1 MSPYRKNFYESKAAG
16 GRIDSTSRRER
27 GERIVQQKKK
37 ASRRASR
44 TIRLRTLGLMVFFGI
59 LTFTALFFKIYDL
72 TINRHEEMQSRA
84 AKQQTQSVT
93 LSASRGTIYDRN
105 GKTLAISATADT
117 VFLDPA
123 AIQARIEELEKERAK
138 KIVEGLKEGET
149 LPLTGDEYKDLIA
162 TTLAPL
168 LEIDEQTIRD
178 KMEKTWSQYEILKKK
193 VEREVGDQIRA
204 FISDNVTGTSI
215 KGIHMQSDAKR
226 YYPYSNLAS
235 HVIGFL
241 NSDSQGAYGLEAIYN
256 EDLEGSSGLTI
267 SARDARNREIMFQYE
282 QYYDAE
288 NGNSLQLTIDSTIQY
303 YVERGLEEMISKYGA
318 SNGAAGIVM
327 DVNSGALLA
336 IASSPSYDLNAPREI
351 YDSLLKK
358 ELNFSGSQGEASEEK
373 SEEDS
378 EEKSEENT
386 GEDSDKSE
394 APPEKTATAT
404 NLGDLQLKQWR
415 NKAVNDTYEPGSTYK
430 ILTLAAALEE
440 GLISPASTFQCNGS
454 VQVDGW
460 TMKCS
465 KLAGHGLQ
473 DLATATANSCNPAF
487 INIGLSIGTERYYQY
502 MRDFGLME
510 KTGVDLQ
517 GEAVGV
523 AASASDFK
531 PIDLA
536 SYAFGQ
542 NFTVTPLQMIAAQ
555 AACINGGY
563 LYTPYVVDKVLD
575 DKGNV
580 ISQHDAT
587 PVRQVISED
596 TSVIVRQIL
605 EGVVANGTGKN
616 GQVAG
621 YRVGGKTGT
630 ADQGKTGTVVVSFV
644 CFAPADDPQ
653 IIMLLTMD
661 TPSRNTGTYVS
672 GGNMVAPTSSLV
684 MGDILPYLG
693 YTAQYSSDELSAV
706 DATVP
711 YVVGMNEVEA
721 AAKLAEYGFQ
731 SYRKVG
737 DGDVVTDQTPA
748 GGGIVPVSAE
758 IILYMGA
765 EKSSDLC
772 KVPNV
777 IGKTAAQANKA
788 LVNAGLIMK
797 TVGVTEQGGVIR
809 AISQSHAEGS
819 EVAAGTVITV
829 QMGQSSTTA
838 D

>member
-1 MSPYRKNFYESKAAG
+1 M
-16 GRIDSTSRRER
+16 
-27 GERIVQQKKK
+27 
-37 ASRRASR
+37 
-44 TIRLRTLGLMVFFGI
+44 LVFGV

-72 TINRHEEMQSRA
+72 TINRHEEMQARA
-84 AKQQTQSVT
+84 SKQQTQSVT
-93 LSASRGTIYDRN
+93 ISASRGTIYDRN

-168 LEIDEQTIRD
+168 LEIEEQVIRD
-178 KMEKTWSQYEILKKK
+178 KMERTWSQYEILKKK
-193 VEREVGDQIRA
+193 VERDVGDQIRA
-204 FISDNVTGTSI
+204 FISQNITGASI
-215 KGIHMQSDAKR
+215 KGIHLQSDAKR

-241 NSDSQGAYGLEAIYN
+241 NSDSHGAYGLEAIYN
-256 EDLEGSSGLTI
+256 ENLEGSNGLTI

-336 IASSPSYDLNAPREI
+336 IASSPSYDLNDPWGI
-351 YDSLLKK
+351 YDPLLKK
-358 ELNFSGSQGEASEEK
+358 ELKTPEQQEEVSEETSEKAAGEKTEEK
-373 SEEDS
+373 SEE
-378 EEKSEENT
+378 T
-386 GEDSDKSE
+386 
-394 APPEKTATAT
+394 PEKETTDT
-404 NLGDLQLKQWR
+404 NLGNLQLKQWR
-415 NKAVNDTYEPGSTYK
+415 NKAINDTYEPGSTYK

-440 GLISPASTFQCNGS
+440 GLVSPASTFQCNGS
-454 VQVDGW
+454 VKVDGW

-465 KLAGHGLQ
+465 KKTGHGLQ

-502 MRDFGLME
+502 MKDFGLME

-517 GEAVGV
+517 GEAIGV
-523 AASASDFK
+523 AAPESDFK
-531 PIDLA
+531 TIDLA

-587 PVRQVISED
+587 PVRQVVSED
-596 TSVIVRQIL
+596 TSAVVRQIL

-621 YRVGGKTGT
+621 YRIGGKTGT

-684 MGDILPYLG
+684 MADILPYLG
-693 YTAQYSSDELSAV
+693 YTAQYNADELSAV

-748 GGGIVPVSAE
+748 GGAIVPVSAE

-765 EKSSDLC
+765 EKSAELC

-797 TVGVTEQGGVIR
+797 TVGVTEQGGIIR
-809 AISQSHAEGS
+809 AISQSHAEGT
-819 EVAAGTVITV
+819 EVASGTVVTV
-829 QMGQSSTTA
+829 QMGQSANTA